1 MPPPHLF
8 TRYLYSSHTILTA
21 QLPPDHVTRMSQGWK
36 SSWIPSHKHVKH
48 QNATPRER
56 PIHLDSMDDF
66 WIREQCKVPELHIT
80 LQHFPRSHCVLC
92 KFALFSLAAPA
103 SDLRR
108 HATLL
113 CAGQILA
120 TGIRVAP
127 HQIGGKQHTGLPK
140 KLPSSI
146 CHCCCPLLKTFW
158 YFRLSKELAP

>member
-92 KFALFSLAAPA
+92 KFALFSLAPV